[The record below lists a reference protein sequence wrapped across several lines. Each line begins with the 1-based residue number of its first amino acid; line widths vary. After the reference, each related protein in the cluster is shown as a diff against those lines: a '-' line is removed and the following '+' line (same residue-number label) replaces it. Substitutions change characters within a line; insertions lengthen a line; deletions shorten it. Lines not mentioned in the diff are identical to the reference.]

1 MLRTTTTRP
10 LLKSLAR
17 PSTGRSSY
25 CFTAASSKISAGFR
39 PLGNYRPRATIEI
52 PIRPRTTSVLLYA
65 TAAKPPLTDA
75 ERKILDQRIESHPDE
90 VSETSSVRQ
99 VFEGKAEGRKGSND
113 ADDSDML
120 AGIKSD
126 LVCRSPSSI

>member
-1 MLRTTTTRP
+1 M
-10 LLKSLAR
+10 
-17 PSTGRSSY
+17 
-25 CFTAASSKISAGFR
+25 
-39 PLGNYRPRATIEI
+39 
-52 PIRPRTTSVLLYA
+52 LLYA

-126 LVCRSPSSI
+126 LVYRSPSSI